1 MYGEDRVYK
10 KVELIGTSKK
20 SIEDAI
26 QSAVGRAHRTLEK
39 LSWFEVG
46 EIRGHVGE
54 DGSVNEYQVVL
65 KAAFQLKK

>member
-10 KVELIGTSKK
+10 KVELIGTSKT
-20 SIEDAI
+20 SIEGAI
-26 QSAVGRAHRTLEK
+26 QAAVSRANETLEK

-46 EIRGHVGE
+46 EIRGHVKD
-54 DGSVNEYQVVL
+54 DGTVDEYQVVL